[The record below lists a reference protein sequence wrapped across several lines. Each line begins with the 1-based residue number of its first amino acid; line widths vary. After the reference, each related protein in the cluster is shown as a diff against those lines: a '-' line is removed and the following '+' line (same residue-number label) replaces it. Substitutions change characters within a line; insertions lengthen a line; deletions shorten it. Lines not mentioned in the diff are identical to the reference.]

1 MNASVS
7 TGIVIYEAVE
17 QKLRKTIDKKNKKLY
32 KVIREGNYTN
42 FPGLYG
48 FFFRNCDT
56 LPLSSSTRTMMEF
69 VRATN
74 KILQKGDVILIYPEQ
89 CLWWNYKKPKP
100 LKPGAFKI
108 AAKNNVPIV
117 PIFITMEDSQ
127 ITGEDGFKIQEYTM
141 HIGKP
146 IYPDADLTVRENTNQ
161 MREKNFEYWKNV
173 YEAFY
178 KIPLKYTTPPVKMPK
193 F

>member
-1 MNASVS
+1 
-7 TGIVIYEAVE
+7 
-17 QKLRKTIDKKNKKLY
+17 
-32 KVIREGNYTN
+32 
-42 FPGLYG
+42 
-48 FFFRNCDT
+48 
-56 LPLSSSTRTMMEF
+56 MEF

-89 CLWWNYKKPKP
+89 SLWWNYKKPKP

-141 HIGKP
+141 HIGKT

-178 KIPLKYTTPPVKMPK
+178 KIPLKYTTPPDKMPK
-193 F
+193 Y